1 MLFNLSK
8 YYCKYVISIINENVI
23 LGIKSKIDSKELDD
37 KLYESYL
44 KLEELLN
51 SEISNM

>member
-8 YYCKYVISIINENVI
+8 YYCKYVINIINENVN
-23 LGIKSKIDSKELDD
+23 LGIKNKADYEELDE

-51 SEISNM
+51 NEISNM